1 MKKITIM
8 AFLLAFV
15 LAFGA
20 CEEPQNN
27 APVLRNPEGTISY
40 LFPSYEGFYY
50 EAPSVLTEENR
61 LVVSYTTNATEGAE
75 DSVIAVRTA
84 AKSGSAWDFS
94 AEPSVAVAPSADGW
108 DKYNVGNGDIVAGSF
123 TYRETDY
130 AYLMAYEASPAAAEK
145 RFSVGLA
152 VSSDLKNWEKVG
164 NAPFL
169 SYDYETYGDTA
180 GICYPSLVNLN
191 GKGNILLFYTYAS
204 STVTETRFVEAN
216 LSDLDHPA
224 VSGSISVAHEGLPL
238 DGNEWAVVTNA
249 DFAYDA
255 ETDEIFI
262 VKDGFPYA
270 AQNAQK
276 ATKVEIAKIALESL
290 YAQTA
295 RWTPVCSIV
304 DEFVAGGYSRI
315 YSAAFVSDA
324 CAWIAGEE
332 VSIAFT
338 SGVAQKNAEDKTWIH
353 SPGIHLL
360 SIEAALRED

>member
-1 MKKITIM
+1 MSTV
-8 AFLLAFV
+8 FS
-15 LAFGA
+15 
-20 CEEPQNN
+20 
-27 APVLRNPEGTISY
+27 R
-40 LFPSYEGFYY
+40 
-50 EAPSVLTEENR
+50 
-61 LVVSYTTNATEGAE
+61 TNGNF
-75 DSVIAVRTA
+75 
-84 AKSGSAWDFS
+84 FS
-94 AEPSVAVAPSADGW
+94 P
-108 DKYNVGNGDIVAGSF
+108 
-123 TYRETDY
+123 T
-130 AYLMAYEASPAAAEK
+130 AAEK

-276 ATKVEIAKIALESL
+276 ATKVEI
-290 YAQTA
+290 
-295 RWTPVCSIV
+295 
-304 DEFVAGGYSRI
+304 VAGGYSRI
-315 YSAAFVSDA
+315 YSAALVSDA
-324 CAWIAGEE
+324 CAQIAGEE

>member
-84 AKSGSAWDFS
+84 AKSGS
-94 AEPSVAVAPSADGW
+94 GW

-216 LSDLDHPA
+216 LSDLDHPPYRA
-224 VSGSISVAHEGLPL
+224 ASPSR
-238 DGNEWAVVTNA
+238 TR
-249 DFAYDA
+249 DF
-255 ETDEIFI
+255 
-262 VKDGFPYA
+262 PW
-270 AQNAQK
+270 
-276 ATKVEIAKIALESL
+276 
-290 YAQTA
+290 TA
-295 RWTPVCSIV
+295 
-304 DEFVAGGYSRI
+304 
-315 YSAAFVSDA
+315 
-324 CAWIAGEE
+324 
-332 VSIAFT
+332 T
-338 SGVAQKNAEDKTWIH
+338 SG
-353 SPGIHLL
+353 L
-360 SIEAALRED
+360 S